1 MALDVLEGFFARLL
15 IKLILDRVM
24 LERLVGRSLKVVC
37 EWLKW
42 RLQVVAVLDLPSRV
56 LVNVIV
62 MVREKE
68 GHVAVVLVQGILRVP
83 GLQDEARLNAHELLA
98 DGLVRFG
105 QDGVPLLI
113 ADESICG
120 ELHSVELFSI
130 ESVNDLSIGQVGP
143 EHQHHRQENAMLR

>member
-1 MALDVLEGFFARLL
+1 
-15 IKLILDRVM
+15 
-24 LERLVGRSLKVVC
+24 
-37 EWLKW
+37 
-42 RLQVVAVLDLPSRV
+42 
-56 LVNVIV
+56 

-105 QDGVPLLI
+105 QHGVSLLI

-120 ELHSVELFSI
+120 ELHSVELLSI

-143 EHQHHRQENAMLR
+143 EHQHHRQEDAMLR